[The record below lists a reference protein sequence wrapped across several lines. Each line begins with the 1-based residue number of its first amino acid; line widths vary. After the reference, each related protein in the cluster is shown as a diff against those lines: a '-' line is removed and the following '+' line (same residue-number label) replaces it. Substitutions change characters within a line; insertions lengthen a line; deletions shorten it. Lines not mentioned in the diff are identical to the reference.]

1 MRIVEIIPEYINY
14 LYKFDKRVSLEHP
27 NGKTRKFIGIT
38 FSSNKSGLLYFVPL
52 SSPDKSDYN
61 NGKLRKSF
69 FPCIYRIT
77 RYNKKKEEH
86 VFMGKLLFNNMIPVL
101 DSVIKD
107 YDIKNE
113 VDEKYKML
121 LDNQVRSL
129 RKPYYNGTLNK
140 NADKIYM
147 DKINHINKNY
157 LKATV
162 DFMLLE
168 KKCRDW
174 EMLHNIVITDPKK
187 TVAG

>member
-1 MRIVEIIPEYINY
+1 MRIVEIIPEYIKY

-27 NGKTRKFIGIT
+27 DGKTRKFIGIT
-38 FSSNKSGLLYFVPL
+38 FPSNQSGLLYFVPL

-77 RYNKKKEEH
+77 RYNMKKEVH

-107 YDIKNE
+107 YDIKDE
-113 VDEKYKML
+113 VDEKYKIL
-121 LDNQVRSL
+121 LENQVRSL
-129 RKPYYNGTLNK
+129 RKPYHDGTLAK
-140 NADKIYM
+140 YADKIYM
-147 DKINHINKNY
+147 EKINHINKNY

-162 DFMLLE
+162 DFKLLE
-168 KKCRDW
+168 NKCRDW
-174 EMLHNIVITDPKK
+174 ETLYDSVIAAPKK

>member
-1 MRIVEIIPEYINY
+1 
-14 LYKFDKRVSLEHP
+14 
-27 NGKTRKFIGIT
+27 
-38 FSSNKSGLLYFVPL
+38 
-52 SSPDKSDYN
+52 
-61 NGKLRKSF
+61 
-69 FPCIYRIT
+69 
-77 RYNKKKEEH
+77 
-86 VFMGKLLFNNMIPVL
+86 MGKLLFNNMIPVL

-140 NADKIYM
+140 YADKIYM

>member
-14 LYKFDKRVSLEHP
+14 LHLFDKRVNLEHP
-27 NGKTRKFIGIT
+27 NGKTRKFIGIA
-38 FSSNKSGLLYFVPL
+38 FPSNQSGLLYFVPL

-77 RYNKKKEEH
+77 RYNIKKEEH
-86 VFMGKLLFNNMIPVL
+86 VFMGKLLFNNMIPVF

-113 VDEKYKML
+113 ADSKYKML
-121 LDNQVRSL
+121 LENQVRLL
-129 RKPYYNGTLNK
+129 RKPYHDGTLAKYAN
-140 NADKIYM
+140 KIYT
-147 DKINHINKNY
+147 DKVNHINKNY

-162 DFMLLE
+162 DFKLLE
-168 KKCRDW
+168 NKCKEW
-174 EMLHNIVITDPKK
+174 ETFHDIFIADPKK